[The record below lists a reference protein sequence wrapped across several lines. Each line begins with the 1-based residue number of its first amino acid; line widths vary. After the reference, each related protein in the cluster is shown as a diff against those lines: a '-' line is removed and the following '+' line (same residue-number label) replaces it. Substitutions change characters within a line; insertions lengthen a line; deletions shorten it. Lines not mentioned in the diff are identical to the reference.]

1 MKSLEIISGY
11 GIINK
16 FCDAL
21 KLFNMKNRM
30 IKCGYQDKVYDSPG
44 VTINTC
50 AVKINSPVLIYW
62 EKPTPQS

>member
-44 VTINTC
+44 VTINTY
-50 AVKINSPVLIYW
+50 AVKN
-62 EKPTPQS
+62 